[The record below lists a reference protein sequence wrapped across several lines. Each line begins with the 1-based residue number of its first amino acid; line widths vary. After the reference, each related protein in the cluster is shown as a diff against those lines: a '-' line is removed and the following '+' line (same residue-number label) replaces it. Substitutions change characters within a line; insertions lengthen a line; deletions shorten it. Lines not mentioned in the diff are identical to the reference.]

1 MLTWLRSVFSSIDAM
16 FMWILF
22 APGHVTAETLV
33 IPSVIKVIYS
43 PAFFVAGGRYVHAMT
58 QRCVLFLDF
67 RFVD

>member
-1 MLTWLRSVFSSIDAM
+1 MLTWLRAVFSSIDAM

-43 PAFFVAGGRYVHAMT
+43 PAFFVAGV
-58 QRCVLFLDF
+58 
-67 RFVD
+67 